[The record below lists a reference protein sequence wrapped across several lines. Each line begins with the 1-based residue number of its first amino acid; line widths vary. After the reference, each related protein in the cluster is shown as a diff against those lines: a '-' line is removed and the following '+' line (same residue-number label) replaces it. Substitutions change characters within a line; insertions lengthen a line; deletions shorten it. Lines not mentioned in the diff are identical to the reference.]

1 MKCYL
6 KINVRIFLNKVRV
19 KSSLLYCLCI
29 TKYILWCMVYLFDV
43 DRVQMDKRFV
53 LVERSFIKHCGI
65 CFFFKSIFQT
75 QSESFIPEA
84 RHLHQDLVS
93 SRTIGVADLCGRFGR
108 AFEQERWR
116 RSTVQKEREGPQLCT
131 WYSIST
137 RTHVITLYNCITVNI
152 NDKGDKFFIVKYSQV
167 THPAHGPPRLGHF
180 IQTVFVL
187 FHQVTSLMHI
197 IISWLV
203 LYFK

>member
-65 CFFFKSIFQT
+65 FFFFNHFFKQKVRVLFLKPVTFIRTWSPVGLLEQQT
-75 QSESFIPEA
+75 SVAVLAE
-84 RHLHQDLVS
+84 LS
-93 SRTIGVADLCGRFGR
+93 SKTDGGDRRYKKRGR
-108 AFEQERWR
+108 ALNCVLGIPYLQE
-116 RSTVQKEREGPQLCT
+116 
-131 WYSIST
+131 
-137 RTHVITLYNCITVNI
+137 HTL
-152 NDKGDKFFIVKYSQV
+152 
-167 THPAHGPPRLGHF
+167 
-180 IQTVFVL
+180 
-187 FHQVTSLMHI
+187 
-197 IISWLV
+197 
-203 LYFK
+203 